1 MKYKKQKRRIK
12 ADFVSEISAKT
23 GEMFL
28 QVFFFRVVPTV
39 GSVSVD
45 FRRGERNQIISV
57 LMQLHPIL
65 ADLVQAINPEPSIYL
80 FYLSW
85 LLTQA
90 SQLAI
95 YLARFLSS
103 QLSIL
108 PDIYLSRYVSASYR
122 IYRTL
127 SVYFRCS
134 VM

>member
-1 MKYKKQKRRIK
+1 MKYEKQKRRIK
-12 ADFVSEISAKT
+12 ADFLSAISAKT
-23 GEMFL
+23 GKMFL

-57 LMQLHPIL
+57 MMRLHPIL

-85 LLTQA
+85 LLNQA

-95 YLARFLSS
+95 YLARHLSCK
-103 QLSIL
+103 LSIL
-108 PDIYLSRYVSASYR
+108 PNIYPASYR